1 MLFGNRYGSYRSNS
15 NDMLST
21 LILLILISFLAYY
34 AYNQYVK
41 PTEKESAITNADEK
55 QIKSLVDNYE
65 AELRKKFAKDQE
77 DREDT
82 SGVCSDDK
90 LKNKYDCINKYRCS
104 IPEIVEE
111 EACKKMQAQDGIH
124 TNGHL
129 MLLPAPQH

>member
-41 PTEKESAITNADEK
+41 PTEKESATTNADEK

-65 AELRKKFAKDQE
+65 AELEEKLSKIKKIEK
-77 DREDT
+77 
-82 SGVCSDDK
+82 
-90 LKNKYDCINKYRCS
+90 
-104 IPEIVEE
+104 
-111 EACKKMQAQDGIH
+111 IH
-124 TNGHL
+124 RGL
-129 MLLPAPQH
+129 FR